1 MKSKSTTVLL
11 AFFLGAFGAHRF
23 YLGQIGLGVTYL
35 LFCWTF
41 IPAIIA
47 IIDFFGFL
55 FMSEEK
61 FNRKYNGTN
70 EIAVVAATPNNNN
83 NVNTVAINMGGPIGN
98 ATVSASEEIV
108 KLFELKE
115 KGIITQEEFDLKK
128 KTIL

>member
-11 AFFLGAFGAHRF
+11 ALFLGTFGAHRF
-23 YLGQIGLGVTYL
+23 YLGQIGLGVAYL

-41 IPAIIA
+41 IPLIIA
-47 IIDFFGFL
+47 TIDFFGFL

-61 FNRKYNGTN
+61 FNRKYNGSK
-70 EIAVVAATPNNNN
+70 EIAVATAPNN
-83 NVNTVAINMGGPIGN
+83 NVNTVAINMGGSIGN
-98 ATVSASEEIV
+98 TTVSASEEIV
-108 KLFELKE
+108 KLYELKE